1 MVERCDF
8 YSDEEYEGALQDEVE
23 ADREQL
29 AKEEESFT
37 DHLINLGYRRGYA
50 KAIEEFAEAL
60 KKKYPIAEC
69 GFGLIND
76 TLHKNI
82 DEIAEQLKG
91 E

>member
-8 YSDEEYEGALQDEVE
+8 CSDEEYEGALQDEAE

-37 DHLINLGYRRGYA
+37 DHFINLGYRRGYA
-50 KAIEEFAEAL
+50 KAIDDFAEKM

-82 DEIAEQLKG
+82 DDIATELKG
-91 E
+91 D